1 VVGLRLLI
9 FVSCLGS
16 RVRSPLME
24 SSEAPCSAYR
34 HTIVNKSGRKC
45 RCSSGPGRK
54 ESKISRWRWYVS
66 KIAYG
71 LIGLA
76 YSAVNQFR
84 LPYVLEIRP
93 SPEFGYEAGKNKLVN
108 LGLGS
113 DAESQVSFLTPGD
126 TDAYDDQNGGNDT
139 GYTGRQGT
147 LLRLSGKIDIESRLT
162 IGCAGAVLTYLQ
174 RRKAVYYLPGDTDA
188 NLAFRILT
196 VEMFSL
202 GGFMY
207 VIINSSDCRN

>member
-1 VVGLRLLI
+1 MVGLRLLI
-9 FVSCLGS
+9 FVSCLGPS
-16 RVRSPLME
+16 VRSPLME

-66 KIAYG
+66 KIGYG

-84 LPYVLEIRP
+84 LPYALEIRP
-93 SPEFGYEAGKNKLVN
+93 SPEFGYEVGKNKLVN
-108 LGLGS
+108 LRLGS
-113 DAESQVSFLTPGD
+113 DAELPVSFFTPGD
-126 TDAYDDQNGGNDT
+126 TDSYDDQNGGKDI
-139 GYTGRQGT
+139 GYTGR
-147 LLRLSGKIDIESRLT
+147 LLRLSGKIDIESRIT

-174 RRKAVYYLPGDTDA
+174 RRKAADYLTGDTNA
-188 NLAFRILT
+188 NLVFRILT
-196 VEMFSL
+196 LETFSL

-207 VIINSSDCRN
+207 VIINSSDCRK

>member
-1 VVGLRLLI
+1 
-9 FVSCLGS
+9 
-16 RVRSPLME
+16 
-24 SSEAPCSAYR
+24 
-34 HTIVNKSGRKC
+34 
-45 RCSSGPGRK
+45 
-54 ESKISRWRWYVS
+54 
-66 KIAYG
+66 
-71 LIGLA
+71 
-76 YSAVNQFR
+76 VNQFR

-139 GYTGRQGT
+139 GYTGRQGI